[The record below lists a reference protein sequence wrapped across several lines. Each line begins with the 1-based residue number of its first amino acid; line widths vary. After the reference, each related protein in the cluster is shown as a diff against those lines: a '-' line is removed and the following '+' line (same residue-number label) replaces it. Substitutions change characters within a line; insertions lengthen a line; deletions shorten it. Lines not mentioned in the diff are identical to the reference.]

1 MFYQWPHP
9 RHVFTSPSVMTVTWW
24 RHIIIWHVFW
34 WTYDSCITFNYYSF
48 SRISQHYRFSQQETF
63 VSGKWLS
70 RRLSSLTLLNKEF
83 LSRPYN
89 WTSVRQLI
97 QNWTSNM
104 FVHVQKFNYWIA
116 IWISRIWNLDRKF
129 RYHQFHKKWIFP
141 WNPSKKWTFSNP
153 KFSFSVFRTKF
164 HGHFRLNFEPNSYM
178 HSAKFCWKLTFFC
191 ENGSKLNFKEK
202 YARCIFTQ
210 NLN

>member
-1 MFYQWPHP
+1 MF
-9 RHVFTSPSVMTVTWW
+9 
-24 RHIIIWHVFW
+24 FW

-129 RYHQFHKKWIFP
+129 RYHQFHKKMDFFREILVQ
-141 WNPSKKWTFSNP
+141 N
-153 KFSFSVFRTKF
+153 SVSV
-164 HGHFRLNFEPNSYM
+164 HFEPNFMVILGSI
-178 HSAKFCWKLTFFC
+178 SSQIRICKARNFV
-191 ENGSKLNFKEK
+191 EN
-202 YARCIFTQ
+202 
-210 NLN
+210 